1 MHYSRKEQ
9 LSLYAERL
17 LFVAKLSFFLCVPLL
32 LLMNYWSSLVIEEL
46 ELSAQ
51 RRLELME
58 QRLEIIEM
66 KVAKYSSAKSL
77 EIAAVSEEVTEK
89 KNLN

>member
-1 MHYSRKEQ
+1 MSHLKKAQ
-9 LSLYAERL
+9 LTLFAEKL
-17 LFVAKLSFFLCVPLL
+17 LLAAKLSFFISIPLL
-32 LLMNYWSSLVIEEL
+32 LLMNYWSSLVREEL
-46 ELSAQ
+46 WLSAQ

-66 KVAKYSSAKSL
+66 RVAKSDRFDT
-77 EIAAVSEEVTEK
+77 SESTEK